1 MPTTSDKCFLEKT
14 MKSLWIRLLILI
26 GLCLLAPYVYWL
38 TNDSVVATKLR
49 FLPFTIGLG
58 PPSVQNFFVRVLEVA
73 GTVMGAALVVLPAT
87 LVTRFRSL
95 WIATALTFAVFLGY
109 HLKFILMSISFG
121 TPSHIWVSVVSTIIY
136 FVSCLLGARFV
147 WKKFLQP
154 T

>member
-1 MPTTSDKCFLEKT
+1 